1 MSIEA
6 MTAVLQNSRAKGSA
20 RLVMVALAEHVNGQS
35 VDWVVWPSVDRLAK
49 LANIAPRNVMV
60 HLSKLREMGEI
71 IEVGRGPKGVIKYRL
86 NPCPNGHP
94 TPDEIVTPDETI
106 TPDEIVMSTPDEI
119 VTPPLTKSSYKPE
132 KNRNIEP
139 EEESPI
145 IPFSDF
151 DQFWELYPLKLAK
164 QKAKTSF
171 NKAIKGGVTAQV
183 IIDGVLAFVEF
194 EKHKGTETKYLP
206 YPATWLNQKRW
217 TDEYTTDHT
226 STGRTNRKTT
236 QSERRHALGQ
246 VIWRE
251 IEGNNSL
258 GPDHSFD
265 SGAAPIRLVSAASS
279 GN

>member
-35 VDWVVWPSVDRLAK
+35 VDWVVWPSVNRLAK

-86 NPCPNGHP
+86 NPSANSRPTP
-94 TPDEIVTPDETI
+94 DEIITPDEIVTPDEI
-106 TPDEIVMSTPDEI
+106 IISTPDEI
-119 VTPPLTKSSYKPE
+119 VTPPLMKSSYKPE

-164 QKAKTSF
+164 QKAEKSF
-171 NKAIKGGVTAQV
+171 NKAIKGGVTAKV

-194 EKHKGTETKYLP
+194 ENRKGTQRKYLP
-206 YPATWLNQKRW
+206 HPTTWLNGERW
-217 TDEYTTDHT
+217 NDDYTTDHA
-226 STGRTNRKTT
+226 STDHTNRKTT
-236 QSERRHALGQ
+236 QSERLNAFGQ
-246 VIWRE
+246 AIWNE
-251 IEGNNSL
+251 IEGNNNPGST
-258 GPDHSFD
+258 HRFD
-265 SGAAPIRLVSAASS
+265 SGAAPIRLVSTTHP
-279 GN
+279 